1 VNDFYLIAK
10 IKKVVGNEGFVLI
23 ESYSDFPERF
33 YELETVY
40 LDFWG
45 DKKLFIVEEVKEHKS
60 RFLLKFEK
68 FDDERSAT
76 VLEGREIFV
85 EEKDVVEL
93 PDNTFFVHDLIN
105 CLVLQ
110 EENKLG
116 IIKDV
121 LQLPANDVLVIEDT
135 NKEEKLLPFV
145 LDFIE
150 SFDPEKK
157 ILRFKKGL
165 DLGYGNED

>member
-1 VNDFYLIAK
+1 M
-10 IKKVVGNEGFVLI
+10 
-23 ESYSDFPERF
+23 
-33 YELETVY
+33 
-40 LDFWG
+40 
-45 DKKLFIVEEVKEHKS
+45 
-60 RFLLKFEK
+60 
-68 FDDERSAT
+68 
-76 VLEGREIFV
+76 EGREIFV

-110 EENKLG
+110 EDNKLG
-116 IIKDV
+116 IIKDL

-150 SFDPEKK
+150 SFDPERK

-165 DLGYGNED
+165 DLGLCQ